1 MAKKLTD
8 HLKQD
13 KSMKAA
19 GDATGLPPG
28 TMKLAKLP
36 GHVKAT
42 LGRTDDMS
50 TLELCLV
57 NDGKRQRLFVAGN
70 HDVAQPT
77 VRIPAGKEIKVKLA
91 TCCMDKVLSGPA
103 SGVEYRITSKEPR
116 PQDVQAAATW
126 MRARN
131 VVAGNL
137 RTSDVD
143 FTKYALQ
150 HDFVGSRP
158 QSLPE
163 MTKDEADRKSRLHW
177 VQKVCWNEASV

>member
-1 MAKKLTD
+1 
-8 HLKQD
+8 
-13 KSMKAA
+13 
-19 GDATGLPPG
+19 
-28 TMKLAKLP
+28 
-36 GHVKAT
+36 
-42 LGRTDDMS
+42 
-50 TLELCLV
+50 
-57 NDGKRQRLFVAGN
+57 
-70 HDVAQPT
+70 
-77 VRIPAGKEIKVKLA
+77 
-91 TCCMDKVLSGPA
+91 
-103 SGVEYRITSKEPR
+103 
-116 PQDVQAAATW
+116 